1 MFKPLI
7 AFLLLF
13 AVSANAQQP
22 QLRGGLSAFIAQNI
36 IYPPYALHNC
46 IQGTVNV
53 GFKLNA
59 KGEVYDVKVDKGF
72 GIDLDD
78 EALRL
83 IKMTNKKWIVPNTHD
98 ATSVLVILVNFVLKG
113 YDCELKSS
121 NEIALAVKAYKD
133 EQALIEVV
141 TNFYKQKEK
150 GVYNQQD
157 ETKIL
162 RIKADLGIDDDH
174 LDNVISR
181 GLKKIKQSDSQGA
194 CEDFNFVKNMGSDK
208 ANQHL
213 AKYCN

>member
-1 MFKPLI
+1 MFKSI
-7 AFLLLF
+7 VAFLLLL
-13 AVSANAQQP
+13 AISASAQQP
-22 QLRGGLSAFIAQNI
+22 QLKGGLSAFIAQNI

-83 IKMTNKKWIVPNTHD
+83 IKMTNKKWIVPNTYD
-98 ATSVLVILVNFVLKG
+98 TTSVLVIPVNFVLKG

-141 TNFYKQKEK
+141 ANFYKQKEK
-150 GVYNQQD
+150 GNYSQQD
-157 ETKIL
+157 EAKIF
-162 RIKADLGIDDDH
+162 RIKTDLGITDDYLED
-174 LDNVISR
+174 VINT
-181 GLKKIKQSDSQGA
+181 GLKKIKQGDRQGA
-194 CEDFNFVKNMGSDK
+194 CQDFNFVKNMGSDK
-208 ANQHL
+208 ANQFL

>member
-1 MFKPLI
+1 MFKSI
-7 AFLLLF
+7 VAFLLLL
-13 AVSANAQQP
+13 AISASAQQP
-22 QLRGGLSAFIAQNI
+22 QLKGGLSAFIAQNI

-83 IKMTNKKWIVPNTHD
+83 IKMTNKKWIVPNTYD
-98 ATSVLVILVNFVLKG
+98 TTSVLVIPVSFVLKG

-141 TNFYKQKEK
+141 ANFYKQKEK
-150 GVYNQQD
+150 GNYSQQD
-157 ETKIL
+157 EAKIL
-162 RIKADLGIDDDH
+162 RIKTDLGITDDYLED
-174 LDNVISR
+174 VINT
-181 GLKKIKQSDSQGA
+181 GLKKIKQGDRQGA
-194 CEDFNFVKNMGSDK
+194 CQDFNFVKNMGSDK
-208 ANQHL
+208 ANQFL